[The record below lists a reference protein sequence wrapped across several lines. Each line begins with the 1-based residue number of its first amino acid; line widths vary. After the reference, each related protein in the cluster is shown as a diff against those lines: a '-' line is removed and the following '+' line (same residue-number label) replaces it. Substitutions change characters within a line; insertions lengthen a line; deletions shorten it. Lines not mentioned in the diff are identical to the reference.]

1 MLVISVL
8 SLLRNLTVTR
18 KEEALSLR
26 KVSLLTFTRQSL
38 RLTIMYVD
46 HSVAATKTPIIFIGT
61 GEHLHDL
68 EKFTPKPFISK
79 MLGMGDMQG
88 LVERAQE
95 MAMAN
100 PERQESM
107 MKKLEKGEFT
117 VRDLKDQLQTIMGM

>member
-1 MLVISVL
+1 
-8 SLLRNLTVTR
+8 
-18 KEEALSLR
+18 
-26 KVSLLTFTRQSL
+26 
-38 RLTIMYVD
+38 MYVD